1 MTARLESVRTTRK
14 SRPQARR
21 AWAALSW
28 GAVAFLVINAIANRW
43 LPGKLEPWN
52 QPFFHL
58 RREPLVRRLDELTR
72 ASGPVNDSRKTHA
85 TAGPARPR
93 IAAAFGSSRFMGG
106 LDGSALES
114 EFSREWG
121 GTWLVVNF
129 GLPGGGPIDA
139 YVYLQRLFR
148 EGPQPDLV
156 LIEVLPNQLNE
167 APGHSPRLSQSTAL
181 SDVDQSLLTS
191 EGIPFSSD
199 QAIQRSQFPCALW
212 AYRKEL
218 LRVVFPR
225 LLHASD
231 PAVMLRSRDPYG
243 TVPIRANIDEQ
254 QRQRAIAGTRVT
266 FQEGARHFR
275 LGGEGVT
282 AMEAALRLCQEEG
295 VPAGLVI
302 MPEGPVF
309 QEWYRE
315 GAKEELRVAIRDLAA
330 RNNAQVID
338 CWDSQ
343 PEEAFLD
350 SHHLLRHAASEVSLR
365 LAQQSVACLE
375 IVPETVR
382 ISSRSLRPPQN

>member
-1 MTARLESVRTTRK
+1 MTARLESVRITRK
-14 SRPQARR
+14 HRPQARR
-21 AWAALSW
+21 AWASLAW
-28 GAVAFLVINAIANRW
+28 GVITLLAVNAVANRW
-43 LPGKLEPWN
+43 LPEKLEPWN

-58 RREPLVRRLDELTR
+58 RREPLLRRLDELPK
-72 ASGPVNDSRKTHA
+72 ASGPVQETQA
-85 TAGPARPR
+85 TTSPARPR

-106 LDGSALES
+106 LDGNALES
-114 EFSREWG
+114 EFSRAWG

-129 GLPGGGPIDA
+129 GLPGGGPIDS
-139 YVYLQRLFR
+139 YVHLHRLFR
-148 EGPQPDLV
+148 EGPRPDLV

-167 APGHSPRLSQSTAL
+167 APGHSPWLSQSTAL

-231 PAVMLRSRDPYG
+231 PAVILRSRDPYG

-254 QRQRAIAGTRVT
+254 QRQRAIAGTRGT

-275 LGGEGVT
+275 VGGEGLT
-282 AMEAALRLCQEEG
+282 AMDAAVRLCHEEG

-315 GAKEELRVAIRDLAA
+315 GAKEELRLAIQDLAA
-330 RNNAQVID
+330 RHHAQVID

-375 IVPETVR
+375 VVPETVR
-382 ISSRSLRPPQN
+382 ISSGSLRTESR